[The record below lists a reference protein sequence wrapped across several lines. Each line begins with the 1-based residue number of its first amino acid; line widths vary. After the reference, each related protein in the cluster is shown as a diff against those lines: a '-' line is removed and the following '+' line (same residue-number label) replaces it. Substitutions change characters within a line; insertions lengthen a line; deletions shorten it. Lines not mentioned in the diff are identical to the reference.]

1 MRNPN
6 GPSIEE
12 KEAMQ
17 DQLDDLNEAYLRGK
31 ASIQRPLAGLIRKWE
46 DALTA
51 FTSPYY
57 TVERPMDATKV
68 LEQCIAEFKA
78 LR

>member
-17 DQLDDLNEAYLRGK
+17 DQLDDMNAAWLESKLCRGCG
-31 ASIQRPLAGLIRKWE
+31 RPLARGFHDMEPDVCNACGHRNG
-46 DALTA
+46 
-51 FTSPYY
+51 
-57 TVERPMDATKV
+57 
-68 LEQCIAEFKA
+68 
-78 LR
+78 